1 VFWQVQAHSK
11 VVNSVDGAGSDGNG
25 YGPCEIVSGGRDGS
39 VRVWDPRQKTP
50 VISLDPVES
59 DILPD
64 CWTVR

>member
-1 VFWQVQAHSK
+1 M
-11 VVNSVDGAGSDGNG
+11 GNG

-39 VRVWDPRQKTP
+39 VRLWDPRQQSP
-50 VISLDPVES
+50 VIALDPVAS